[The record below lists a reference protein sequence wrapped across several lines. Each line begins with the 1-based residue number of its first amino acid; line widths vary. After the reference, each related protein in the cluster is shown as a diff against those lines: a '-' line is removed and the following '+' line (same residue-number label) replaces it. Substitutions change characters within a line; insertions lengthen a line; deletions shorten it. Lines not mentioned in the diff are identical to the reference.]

1 MFADNFTIESIMLVA
16 KFTNISSKLLLDSQN
31 NLELE
36 SIIVDDKSDLS
47 LNPIIIL

>member
-1 MFADNFTIESIMLVA
+1 LFADNSTIELMTLVA
-16 KFTNISSKLLLDSQN
+16 KSTNISSKLLLDSQN

-36 SIIVDDKSDLS
+36 SIIIDDKSDLS